1 MVPPRATY
9 RLQFRGG
16 VDFDTVAGLAD
27 YLEALGVS
35 HVYAS
40 PILRASPG
48 STHGYDVV
56 DPTRPDPALGGEP
69 ALARMTSA
77 LAALGLGILLD
88 IVPNHLATGPANPW
102 WWDVLENGPA
112 SLHAASFD
120 IEWTDRLLL
129 PVLPGRYGE
138 LVHRGAIAIARH
150 GGTFEV
156 RAGDLVLPAAP
167 RSIGGMLAGIAAAR
181 GHDELGFLADALTD
195 LPAPTPGD
203 HATTHRGH
211 RDKAVVLALLARL
224 FARDPDLAAA
234 VDAVL
239 AATSANPTELDGF
252 LERQN
257 WRLAYWRIASTDLG
271 YRRFFDVTALCG
283 VRVEDPAV
291 FFATH
296 RLVLGWLAE
305 GRIDGFRVD
314 HVDGLRDPRGYLDRL
329 RAAAPHAW
337 IVVEK
342 ILAPGETLPSSWP
355 VAGTTG
361 YDFMRLCDQAFVAQ
375 GAEPVLRGLWRDL
388 GAEEVAW
395 DAATRAARLQIIDES
410 FAADRD
416 RLVEIALG
424 NATLRAE
431 FRDVSRRELRDALTE
446 LLACFP
452 VYRTYRTY
460 GPALEPERAY
470 IEAAIAR
477 ATQLR
482 PTIDAQVWLY
492 LRDALTGPGQADEL
506 VARFQ
511 QLTPAVMAKGVEDTA
526 GYRHAWFPLLDDVGG
541 APDRFGIALDELHA
555 GLAALPAR
563 GLLATMT
570 HDAKRGED
578 VRARLAAI
586 SERPERWAAAVLR
599 WRSRAERH
607 GEVAPAL
614 AVVWWYTLVGAWP
627 LGPDRAV
634 AYLVK
639 AAREAKQETS
649 WLRPDP
655 AYEHALE
662 AFVRG
667 VLGDVELVAE
677 IERFVDEL
685 APAALRISLARTL
698 LKLTVPGIPDFYQ
711 GCESWDTSLVDP
723 DNRRPVD
730 FALRRQALRRAQR
743 LDAAGARAA
752 DAATAKTWLVW
763 RVLALRRRCPEVF
776 ELPYRPL
783 EVTGP
788 GRDRV
793 IAYARGEQLA
803 VILPRGGD
811 AGAGTTVALPPG
823 VGYDVLGERRL
834 SSTGVR
840 ELWASFPMALVTT

>member
-1 MVPPRATY
+1 MIAPRATY
-9 RLQFRGG
+9 RIQFRGG
-16 VDFDTVAGLAD
+16 VGFDTVAGLAD
-27 YLEALGVS
+27 YLEALGMS

-69 ALARMTSA
+69 ALARMTAA
-77 LAALGLGILLD
+77 LAARGLGVLLD

-129 PVLPGRYGE
+129 PVLPERYGE
-138 LVHRGAIAIARH
+138 LVQRGAIAIERD
-150 GGTFEV
+150 GGRFEV
-156 RAGDLVLPAAP
+156 RAGDLVLPVAP

-195 LPAPTPGD
+195 LPAPAPTD
-203 HATTHRGH
+203 HASTHRGH
-211 RDKAVVLALLARL
+211 RDKAVVLGLLARL

-239 AATSANPTELDGF
+239 AATNANPTELDGF

-283 VRVEDPAV
+283 VRVEEPAV

-296 RLVLGWLAE
+296 RAVLGWVAE
-305 GRIDGFRVD
+305 GKIDGLRID

-361 YDFMRLCDQAFVAQ
+361 YDFMRLCDQAFVAPD
-375 GAEPVLRGLWRDL
+375 AEPVLRGLWREF
-388 GAEEVAW
+388 GAEEASW
-395 DAATRAARLQIIDES
+395 DATTRAARLQTIDES

-424 NATLRAE
+424 NAALRAE

-460 GPALEPERAY
+460 GPALDTERAF

-477 ATQLR
+477 ATQAR

-492 LRDALTGPGQADEL
+492 LRDALAGLGQADEL

-526 GYRHAWFPLLDDVGG
+526 GYRQAWFPLLDEVGG
-541 APDRFGIALDELHA
+541 APDRFGITLDELHA
-555 GLAALPAR
+555 GLAALPAH

-586 SERPERWAAAVLR
+586 SECPERWAAAVLQ
-599 WRSRAERH
+599 WRRRAHRH

-614 AVVWWYTLVGAWP
+614 AVLWWYTLVGAWP
-627 LGPDRAV
+627 LSPERAIG
-634 AYLVK
+634 YLVK

-655 AYEHALE
+655 AYEQAIE

-667 VLGDVELVAE
+667 VLGDVELIAE
-677 IERFVDEL
+677 IARFVHDL
-685 APAALRISLARTL
+685 APAARRISLARTL

-711 GCESWDTSLVDP
+711 GCEAWDASLVDP

-730 FALRRQALRRAQR
+730 FELRRQELRQAQA

-752 DAATAKTWLVW
+752 NAATAKTWLVW

-803 VILPRGGD
+803 VILPRGGEV
-811 AGAGTTVALPPG
+811 GPGTTVALPPG
-823 VGYDVLGERRL
+823 GGYDVLGERRL
-834 SSTGVR
+834 SSTDVR
-840 ELWASFPMALVTT
+840 ELWASFPVALVTS